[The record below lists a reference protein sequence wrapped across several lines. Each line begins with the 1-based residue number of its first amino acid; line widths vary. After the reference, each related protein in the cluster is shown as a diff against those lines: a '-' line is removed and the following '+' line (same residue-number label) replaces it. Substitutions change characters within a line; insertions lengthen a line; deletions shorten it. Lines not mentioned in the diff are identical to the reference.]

1 MCTVHHSTVN
11 VHLYSAHWLKQTDG
25 ELAVKNIP
33 EPEQVGFWKS
43 LFYLILYFL
52 QWYTHTYF
60 FCQLDFTE
68 IKYPTCFIWTKI
80 CEHKN
85 MNRIGSS
92 AVLMRIL
99 RKCFLNILSFDSFNL
114 TTKFVFVS
122 QWQKAAEIL
131 MKHFS
136 DDETTKHKMWPH
148 VCLLLLLIFC
158 TNASSSDTEDEETV
172 GEKIFRKIG
181 EWWTVGL
188 SIGMT
193 NSAWIWQIEHFEW
206 IGNEGSTRNFRQNR
220 LIETK
225 VQSHHLKELLKSW

>member
-1 MCTVHHSTVN
+1 M
-11 VHLYSAHWLKQTDG
+11 
-25 ELAVKNIP
+25 NIFCRLDL
-33 EPEQVGFWKS
+33 QKS
-43 LFYLILYFL
+43 NTMFHF
-52 QWYTHTYF
+52 
-60 FCQLDFTE
+60 
-68 IKYPTCFIWTKI
+68 
-80 CEHKN
+80 HKN

-148 VCLLLLLIFC
+148 ICLLLLLIFC
-158 TNASSSDTEDEETV
+158 TNASSSDTEAEETV

-181 EWWTVGL
+181 ELWTVGP

-193 NSAWIWQIEHFEW
+193 NSAWIWQIEPFWVDREWRVSSAKPFNWDQNAISPFERAVE
-206 IGNEGSTRNFRQNR
+206 ILIMLNLNLNFTSN
-220 LIETK
+220 
-225 VQSHHLKELLKSW
+225 